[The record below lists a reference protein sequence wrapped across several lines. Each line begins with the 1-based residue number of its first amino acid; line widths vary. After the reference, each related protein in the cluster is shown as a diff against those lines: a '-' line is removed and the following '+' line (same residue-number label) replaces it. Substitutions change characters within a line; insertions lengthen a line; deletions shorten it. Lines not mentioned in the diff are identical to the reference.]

1 MYFSNI
7 LIKSKSN
14 KQTNKKLTS
23 FHSGDTARISKEKT
37 LSDLFEIQLKFQSY
51 LLWVEI
57 SFEDKC
63 IWL

>member
-23 FHSGDTARISKEKT
+23 FHSGDTARISKKT

>member
-23 FHSGDTARISKEKT
+23 FHSRDTARISKKT